1 MTAPRP
7 REDHH
12 ARAASSAPSRQ
23 VGTTRHAWET
33 TRTWRAGS
41 AVPVRPQLAAAL
53 AVVSVIGLLAF
64 TWPLLVD
71 AASPLVGTPAGQ
83 TAAAPFVLAVVLGV
97 SLVVTLVA
105 ISDGGL
111 DVRAVALL
119 GVLSAVGA
127 LIRPISAGTGG
138 VETVFILLVLGGRV
152 FGPGFGFL
160 LGVGTLF
167 ASAVLTGGVGP
178 WLPYQMLAA
187 GWFGLG
193 AGLLPG
199 RERVRG
205 PWELALLAGYGALAS
220 VSYGILLNLSSWPF
234 LTGVGTGISF
244 VAGAPVAE
252 NLGRFLTYSL
262 VTSLPWDLTRAL
274 TTVIA
279 LAVVGHPVLVT
290 LRRAAKRAVFVD
302 Q

>member
-1 MTAPRP
+1 MA
-7 REDHH
+7 E
-12 ARAASSAPSRQ
+12 SW
-23 VGTTRHAWET
+23 GTTRH
-33 TRTWRAGS
+33 WRAEA
-41 AVPVRPQLAAAL
+41 AVPLRPRLAL
-53 AVVSVIGLLAF
+53 ALLAVSVVGLMAF
-64 TWPLLVD
+64 AWPLFVD
-71 AASPLVGTPAGQ
+71 VDSLLVGSPAGQ
-83 TAAAPFVLAVVLGV
+83 TAAAPFVLAIVLGV
-97 SLVVTLVA
+97 SLVVTLTAV
-105 ISDGGL
+105 SEGGL

-167 ASAVLTGGVGP
+167 ASALLTGGVGP

-187 GWFGLG
+187 GWVGLG

-205 PWELALLAGYGALAS
+205 AGELALLAGYGAAS
-220 VSYGILLNLSSWPF
+220 SVAYGILLNLSSWPF
-234 LTGVGTGISF
+234 LTGTGTGLSF
-244 VAGAPVAE
+244 TPGAPIAE
-252 NLGRFLTYSL
+252 NLGRFFTYSI

-274 TTVIA
+274 TTV
-279 LAVVGHPVLVT
+279 VGVAILGIPVLVT
-290 LRRAAKRAVFVD
+290 LRRATKRAVFVGD
-302 Q
+302 GA